1 MEQAQHTGS
10 AKTWGWLGGKDGGG
24 GIRRGVV
31 GMGGES

>member
-24 GIRRGVV
+24 GYKE
-31 GMGGES
+31 GGGGDGG